1 MFGKVN
7 ISLSL
12 YDIDDILDE
21 HNESVNLDA
30 TGNHL
35 DGKHDKERS

>member
-12 YDIDDILDE
+12 YDIDDIIDE
-21 HNESVNLDA
+21 DNESVNLD